1 PKTSPPTSPPPSPS
15 TADAVGT
22 FHSNKHE
29 LHGITVVVET
39 EGPEL
44 YVGRC
49 DDMDDERVFMIDVDV
64 HSGDDDQ
71 ERAEYLKKAA
81 EWGVFAKHKRL
92 TVDRSKVTSIRRLG
106 EL

>member
-1 PKTSPPTSPPPSPS
+1 M
-15 TADAVGT
+15 GT
-22 FHSNKHE
+22 FHSNKSE

-39 EGPEL
+39 KGSEL

-64 HSGDDDQ
+64 HSGDDEK

-81 EWGVFAKHKRL
+81 DWGVFPKHKRL
-92 TVDRSKVTSIRRLG
+92 TIDRGEVTSIRRLG